1 MLYGNK
7 SREELNEYAE
17 KVFRKHKEV
26 KNRKLRRNLFDE
38 IENHFGIDTSVVDAM
53 ITFKRDIKE
62 FTNFE
67 VFAVMW
73 FLDRDCLDKYF
84 TTTEIES
91 FSHEKIIEQKVEFPL
106 IFNNAIKVADNQ
118 FLIATDMRELMR
130 YRQARMLNYDANEQ
144 RALKRVKFGTTEIY
158 KPFVNNVSVKQI
170 KERILAGDYVPDPLT
185 FNMGDDAEY
194 TFDDGTLTINHI
206 TKGMMNL
213 DDGYHRYLAMG
224 QIYDSDPS
232 FNYPVVIQIVAFS
245 NAKANQFIYQQDQ
258 KNRMKKIVSDTYD
271 QNAVPNLIVARINE
285 DPTFAFNGMIG
296 RNQSLINSAVL
307 AKLIAAFYHTK
318 DIRKSDVR
326 EIAAIQRDLITKFN
340 VLVSDDR
347 FLSEY
352 DDVKLF
358 VTLYVFTSNVNPH
371 NYIEAI
377 TTIVDNLT
385 SEEKRYMLV
394 TPTGGVRRV
403 ALNTLADKISPWLQQ
418 N

>member
-1 MLYGNK
+1 
-7 SREELNEYAE
+7 
-17 KVFRKHKEV
+17 
-26 KNRKLRRNLFDE
+26 
-38 IENHFGIDTSVVDAM
+38 
-53 ITFKRDIKE
+53 
-62 FTNFE
+62 
-67 VFAVMW
+67 
-73 FLDRDCLDKYF
+73 
-84 TTTEIES
+84 
-91 FSHEKIIEQKVEFPL
+91 
-106 IFNNAIKVADNQ
+106 
-118 FLIATDMRELMR
+118 
-130 YRQARMLNYDANEQ
+130 MLNYDANEQ

-170 KERILAGDYVPDPLT
+170 RERILAGDYVPDPLT

-194 TFDDGTLTINHI
+194 TFADGTLTINHI

-224 QIYDSDPS
+224 QIYDSDPN

-285 DPTFAFNGMIG
+285 DPAFAFNGMIG

-318 DIRKSDVR
+318 DIRKSDIR
-326 EIAAIQRDLITKFN
+326 EIAAIQRDLIAKFN
-340 VLVSDDR
+340 ILVSDDR
-347 FLSEY
+347 FLREF

-358 VTLYVFTSNVNPH
+358 VTLYVFTSNVNPQ
-371 NYIEAI
+371 NYIETI

-385 SEEKRYMLV
+385 PEEKRYMLV

>member
-91 FSHEKIIEQKVEFPL
+91 FSHEKIVEQKIEFPL
-106 IFNNAIKVADNQ
+106 VFNNAIKVADNQ

-170 KERILAGDYVPDPLT
+170 RERILAGDYVPDPLT

-194 TFDDGTLTINHI
+194 TFADGILTINHI

-224 QIYDSDPS
+224 QIYDSDPN
-232 FNYPVVIQIVAFS
+232 FNYPVIIQIVAFS

-296 RNQSLINSAVL
+296 RNQTLINSAVL

-326 EIAAIQRDLITKFN
+326 EIATIQRDLITKFN
-340 VLVSDDR
+340 ILATDDR

-352 DDVKLF
+352 DDVELF
-358 VTLYVFTSNVNPH
+358 VTLYVFTSNVNPQ

-377 TTIVDNLT
+377 TMIVDNLT
-385 SEEKRYMLV
+385 PEEKRYMLV
-394 TPTGGVRRV
+394 TPTGGIRRV
-403 ALNTLADKISPWLQQ
+403 ALNVLEDKISPWL
-418 N
+418 